1 MASVSQE
8 WKMLAVAQETVRQ
21 AETAKTAVIM
31 IAIVVVAFWKVLLR
45 LLVALIAIAFVVL
58 VGAGVVL
65 LAQR

>member
-1 MASVSQE
+1 
-8 WKMLAVAQETVRQ
+8 MLAIAQETVRQ
-21 AETAKTAVIM
+21 ADTAKTAVVM

>member
-1 MASVSQE
+1 
-8 WKMLAVAQETVRQ
+8 MLAVAQETVRQ

>member
-1 MASVSQE
+1 
-8 WKMLAVAQETVRQ
+8 
-21 AETAKTAVIM
+21 M

>member
-1 MASVSQE
+1 
-8 WKMLAVAQETVRQ
+8 MLAIAQETVRQ
-21 AETAKTAVIM
+21 ADTAKTAVVM

-45 LLVALIAIAFVVL
+45 LLFALIAIAFVVL

>member
-1 MASVSQE
+1 
-8 WKMLAVAQETVRQ
+8 MLAIAQETVRQ
-21 AETAKTAVIM
+21 AETVKTAVVM

-45 LLVALIAIAFVVL
+45 LLFALIAIAFVVL

>member
-1 MASVSQE
+1 
-8 WKMLAVAQETVRQ
+8 MLAVAQETVRH

>member
-1 MASVSQE
+1 
-8 WKMLAVAQETVRQ
+8 MLAAAQETVRQ

>member
-1 MASVSQE
+1 MFAI
-8 WKMLAVAQETVRQ
+8 AQETVRQ
-21 AETAKTAVIM
+21 ADTAKTAVVM